1 MSLRRTA
8 LPLALAASLAGCLS
22 LGDKADLV
30 VYAPQVSVVPDEAWP
45 TLDRTLAIAEPNA
58 STLLDSNRIAVR
70 PKPATLQVY
79 SGAIW
84 ADSAPDLVQS
94 ALVDSFAD
102 HGHFRAVVRP
112 TDGLGADL
120 LLRLDLRHFEAA
132 YAEDAKTPTVVVEL
146 QATLVDQRTHQ
157 VIGSRRFRAEQA
169 AEREK
174 LPAVVPAFEAAL
186 GEVATAMMPW
196 VLETAKDD

>member
-1 MSLRRTA
+1 MSLPRIA
-8 LPLALAASLAGCLS
+8 LPLVLAASLSGCLS
-22 LGDKADLV
+22 LGDKAELV
-30 VYAPQVSVVPDEAWP
+30 VYAPQVSVTADEAWP
-45 TLDRTLAIAEPNA
+45 TLDRTLAISEPNA
-58 STLLDSNRIAVR
+58 SALLDSNRIAVR

-94 ALVDSFAD
+94 ALVGAFAEPD
-102 HGHFRAVVRP
+102 RFQAVVRP

-120 LLRLDLRHFEAA
+120 LLRLDLRHFEAV

-146 QATLVDQRTHQ
+146 QATLVDQRTHR
-157 VIGSRRFRAEQA
+157 VIGSRRFRAEQST
-169 AEREK
+169 EREK
-174 LPAVVPAFEAAL
+174 LPSVVPAFEAAL
-186 GEVATAMMPW
+186 GDVATAMLPW

>member
-8 LPLALAASLAGCLS
+8 LPLAFAASLAGCLS
-22 LGDKADLV
+22 IGDKAELV
-30 VYAPQVSVVPDEAWP
+30 VYAPQVNITADDAWAR
-45 TLDRTLAIAEPNA
+45 LDRTLAIGEPNA

-94 ALVDSFAD
+94 ALVGAFAD
-102 HGHFRAVVRP
+102 TGRFRAVLRP

-120 LLRLDLRHFEAA
+120 LLRLDLRHFEAM
-132 YAEDAKTPTVVVEL
+132 YAEDAKAPTVVVEL
-146 QATLVDQRTHQ
+146 QATLVDQRTHR
-157 VIGSRRFRAEQA
+157 VIGSRRFRAEQST
-169 AEREK
+169 EREK
-174 LPAVVPAFEAAL
+174 LPSVVPAFETAL
-186 GEVATAMMPW
+186 GDVATAMLPW
-196 VLETAKDD
+196 VIESANDD

>member
-1 MSLRRTA
+1 MSLPRTA

-22 LGDKADLV
+22 LGDKAELV
-30 VYAPQVSVVPDEAWP
+30 VYAPQVAISADASWP
-45 TLDRTLAIAEPNA
+45 SLDRTLAIAEPNA

-84 ADSAPDLVQS
+84 ADRAPELVQS
-94 ALVDSFAD
+94 ALVASFAD
-102 HGHFRAVVRP
+102 HDRFRAVLRP

-120 LLRLDLRHFEAA
+120 LLRLDLRHFEAV
-132 YAEDAKTPTVVVEL
+132 YAEDAKTPTVLVDL
-146 QATLVDQRTHQ
+146 QATLVDQRTHR
-157 VIGSRRFRAEQA
+157 VIGSRRFRSEQA
-169 AEREK
+169 SEREK
-174 LPAVVPAFEAAL
+174 LPVVVPAFEAAL

>member
-1 MSLRRTA
+1 VSLRRTA
-8 LPLALAASLAGCLS
+8 LPLAFAATLAGCFS
-22 LGDKADLV
+22 LGDKPELV
-30 VYAPQVSVVPDEAWP
+30 VYAPQVSIAPDEGWLP
-45 TLDRTLAIAEPNA
+45 LDRTLAIATPDA

-70 PKPATLQVY
+70 PEPATLQVY

-94 ALVDSFAD
+94 ALVGSFAET
-102 HGHFRAVVRP
+102 GRFRAVVRP

-120 LLRLDLRHFEAA
+120 ALRLDLRHFEAV
-132 YAEDAKTPTVVVEL
+132 YADDEKTPTVVVEL
-146 QATLVDQRTHQ
+146 QATLVDQRAHR

-186 GEVATAMMPW
+186 REVATALLPW
-196 VLETAKDD
+196 VLETAKDP

>member
-8 LPLALAASLAGCLS
+8 LPLVLAASLSGCLS
-22 LGDKADLV
+22 LGDKAELV
-30 VYAPQVSVVPDEAWP
+30 VYAPQVSVTADEAWP
-45 TLDRTLAIAEPNA
+45 KVDRTLAISEPNA
-58 STLLDSNRIAVR
+58 SALLDSNRIAVR

-94 ALVDSFAD
+94 ALVGAFAE
-102 HGHFRAVVRP
+102 HGRFQAVVRP

-120 LLRLDLRHFEAA
+120 LLRLDLRHFEAV

-146 QATLVDQRTHQ
+146 QATLVDQRTHR
-157 VIGSRRFRAEQA
+157 VIGSRRFRGEQST
-169 AEREK
+169 EREK
-174 LPAVVPAFEAAL
+174 LPSVVPAFEAAL

>member
-1 MSLRRTA
+1 VSPRRTA

-22 LGDKADLV
+22 LGDKPELI
-30 VYAPQVSVVPDEAWP
+30 VYAPQVAIATDEAWP
-45 TLDRTLAIAEPNA
+45 ALDRTLAIAEPDA

-70 PKPATLQVY
+70 PKPTTLQVY

-84 ADSAPDLVQS
+84 SDNAPVLVQS
-94 ALVDSFAD
+94 ALVGSFAD
-102 HGHFRAVVRP
+102 PGRFRAVVRP

-120 LLRLDLRHFEAA
+120 LLRLDLRQFEAV

-146 QATLVDQRTHQ
+146 QATLVDQRAHR
-157 VIGSRRFRAEQA
+157 VIGSRRFRAEQP

-186 GEVATAMMPW
+186 GEVATAMLPW
-196 VLETAKDD
+196 VLETAQDD

>member
-1 MSLRRTA
+1 MILRRAT
-8 LPLALAASLAGCLS
+8 LPLAFAALLSGCFS
-22 LGDKADLV
+22 LGDKPELV
-30 VYAPQVSVVPDEAWP
+30 VYAPQVTVTPQSAWQQ
-45 TLDRTLAIAEPNA
+45 LNQTLAIATPEA
-58 STLLDSNRIAVR
+58 STMLDSNRIAVR
-70 PKPATLQVY
+70 PKPSTLQVY
-79 SGAIW
+79 GGAIW
-84 ADSAPDLVQS
+84 ADSAPELVQS
-94 ALVDSFAD
+94 VLVDAFAD
-102 HGHFRAVVRP
+102 HGHFRAVLRP

-196 VLETAKDD
+196 VLETAKGD

>member
-8 LPLALAASLAGCLS
+8 LPLALAASLAGCFS
-22 LGDKADLV
+22 LGDKPELI
-30 VYAPQVSVVPDEAWP
+30 VYAPQVSLAEDAAWP
-45 TLDRTLAIAEPNA
+45 TLDRTLAIAAPDA

-70 PKPATLQVY
+70 PRPGTLQVY

-94 ALVDSFAD
+94 ALVGSFAESER
-102 HGHFRAVVRP
+102 FRAVVRP

-120 LLRLDLRHFEAA
+120 ALRLDLRHFEAV

-146 QATLVDQRTHQ
+146 QATLVDQRAHR
-157 VIGSRRFRAEQA
+157 VIGSRRFRAEQL
-169 AEREK
+169 AERGK
-174 LPAVVPAFEAAL
+174 LPSVVPAFEAAL
-186 GEVATAMMPW
+186 GDVATAMLPW
-196 VLETAKDD
+196 VLEAAKDD